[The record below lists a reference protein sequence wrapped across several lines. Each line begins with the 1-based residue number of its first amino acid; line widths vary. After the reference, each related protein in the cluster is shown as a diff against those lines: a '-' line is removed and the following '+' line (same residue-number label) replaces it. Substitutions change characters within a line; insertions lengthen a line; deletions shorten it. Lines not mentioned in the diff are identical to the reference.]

1 MSEIIVIDGQEF
13 GTGLL
18 LPAFKPRTFPT
29 YGDNGP
35 MFMRDQIAKIVTDPG
50 RVAGSR
56 LWKPEEWI
64 RSQGNVGS
72 CNGQAAAHA
81 LERTQVSRGIRRRRL
96 SGEGLYA
103 LINGGRDQG
112 SMLDDGMHALKNN
125 GVPEE
130 QYVPLAKFLTQRQL
144 SREAVDSMR
153 RNRAHECYRVE
164 TEDELASGLAAGFCG
179 VVAVHATQSYGRLDG
194 RGVSPPASGPGNH
207 AVLVHD
213 IRISPAGS
221 YEFESAN
228 SWGLKW
234 GNKGH
239 NWITWASH
247 LQSTIRYHAFYLIR
261 STTFD
266 KGDTPGAIE

>member
-1 MSEIIVIDGQEF
+1 MSETILIDGVQY

-18 LPAFKPRTFPT
+18 VPTFKPKTFPV

-35 MFMRDQIAKIVTDPG
+35 MFSRDQIGKIVTDPE

-56 LWKPEEWI
+56 LFKPEEWI

-81 LERTQVSRGIRRRRL
+81 LERTQVSRGIKRRRL

-103 LINGGRDQG
+103 LINGGVDQG
-112 SMLDDGMHALKNN
+112 SMLDDGMHALVNN
-125 GVPEE
+125 GAPEE
-130 QYVPLAKFLTQRQL
+130 QYVPVARFFTQRQL
-144 SREAVDSMR
+144 SRDAVESMK
-153 RNRAHECYRVE
+153 RNKAHECYRVE

-179 VVAVHATQSYGRLDG
+179 VVAVHATNSYGRLDG
-194 RGVSPPASGPGNH
+194 RGVSPPANGVGNH

-213 IRISPAGS
+213 VRLSPSGG

-234 GNKGH
+234 GDRGH

-247 LQSTIRYHAFYLIR
+247 LQSTIKYHAFYLIR
-261 STTFD
+261 SAGFAD
-266 KGDTPGAIE
+266 SDLPGVIL